1 MIEKEKV
8 LSDAPKVLNSNNNPW
23 EVAIEGDSIIG
34 TWKWTDARFF
44 TEGGISDE
52 DKEFT
57 FTVTLKDNGKWKE
70 VDSTSSKTSSIR
82 MHNGKLSFSKD
93 ISFSKGKTYQKS
105 ISFGI
110 GQDKKSGK
118 VRIVESK
125 LDTSI
130 IKKSVRDYLKQ
141 CGWKKAG
148 LFG

>member
-8 LSDAPKVLNSNNNPW
+8 LSDAPKVLNSDNNPW
-23 EVAIEGDSIIG
+23 EVTVEGDSIIG
-34 TWKWTDARFF
+34 TWKWMDARFF

-93 ISFSKGKTYQKS
+93 ISFSRERL
-105 ISFGI
+105 IR
-110 GQDKKSGK
+110 K
-118 VRIVESK
+118 VFLLALDRTRRAVK
-125 LDTSI
+125 LELLNLS
-130 IKKSVRDYLKQ
+130 
-141 CGWKKAG
+141 
-148 LFG
+148 

>member
-8 LSDAPKVLNSNNNPW
+8 LSDAPKVLNSDNNPW
-23 EVAIEGDSIIG
+23 EVTVEGDSIIG
-34 TWKWTDARFF
+34 TW
-44 TEGGISDE
+44 
-52 DKEFT
+52 
-57 FTVTLKDNGKWKE
+57 KWKE

-118 VRIVESK
+118 VGIVESK

-130 IKKSVRDYLKQ
+130 IKKSIRDYLKQ

>member
-8 LSDAPKVLNSNNNPW
+8 LSDAPKALNSDNNPW
-23 EVAIEGDSIIG
+23 EVAVEGDSIIG
-34 TWKWTDARFF
+34 TWKWMDARFF

-57 FTVTLKDNGKWKE
+57 FTVTLKD
-70 VDSTSSKTSSIR
+70 
-82 MHNGKLSFSKD
+82 
-93 ISFSKGKTYQKS
+93 
-105 ISFGI
+105 I

-118 VRIVESK
+118 VGIVESK

-130 IKKSVRDYLKQ
+130 IKKSIRDYLKQ

>member
-8 LSDAPKVLNSNNNPW
+8 LSDAPKVLNSDNNPW
-23 EVAIEGDSIIG
+23 EVAVEGDSIIG
-34 TWKWTDARFF
+34 
-44 TEGGISDE
+44 
-52 DKEFT
+52 
-57 FTVTLKDNGKWKE
+57 TVTLKDNGKWKE
-70 VDSTSSKTSSIR
+70 IDSTSSKTSSIR

-110 GQDKKSGK
+110 GKDKKSGK
-118 VRIVESK
+118 VGIVESK

-130 IKKSVRDYLKQ
+130 IKKSIRDYLKQ